1 MPDQTEEILRCI
13 YQMAHRDIDH
23 LLSSG
28 DDDFSFSIPGLSR
41 FRINAYKQRGSLAA
55 VIRVIAFQLPDPAE
69 LSIPEDVMSLA
80 ELTKGMVLVTGSAGS
95 GKSTT
100 MACLIDRI
108 NHSREGHIITLEDPL
123 EYLHRHD
130 RCIVSQREICSR
142 LCIKPST
149 VTVSLQRMEKAAL
162 IYRVAD
168 AKDKRIQRIY
178 LTDSGKEIHREVEKI
193 RKEVGSVMLQG
204 MTPEEVDH
212 LKKQILQMQENME
225 KMPGST
231 EIKDYL

>member
-1 MPDQTEEILRCI
+1 MYQTV
-13 YQMAHRDIDH
+13 Y
-23 LLSSG
+23 G
-28 DDDFSFSIPGLSR
+28 DGVP
-41 FRINAYKQRGSLAA
+41 AA
-55 VIRVIAFQLPDPAE
+55 N
-69 LSIPEDVMSLA
+69 
-80 ELTKGMVLVTGSAGS
+80 
-95 GKSTT
+95 GK
-100 MACLIDRI
+100 AD
-108 NHSREGHIITLEDPL
+108 
-123 EYLHRHD
+123 
-130 RCIVSQREICSR
+130 
-142 LCIKPST
+142 
-149 VTVSLQRMEKAAL
+149 L

>member
-1 MPDQTEEILRCI
+1 MSEKEHSVDFLMIKLLHVYATKIFHQLLHVNLHPGQMPMLDILYR
-13 YQMAHRDIDH
+13 QE
-23 LLSSG
+23 
-28 DDDFSFSIPGLSR
+28 GL
-41 FRINAYKQRGSLAA
+41 
-55 VIRVIAFQLPDPAE
+55 
-69 LSIPEDVMSLA
+69 
-80 ELTKGMVLVTGSAGS
+80 
-95 GKSTT
+95 
-100 MACLIDRI
+100 
-108 NHSREGHIITLEDPL
+108 
-123 EYLHRHD
+123 
-130 RCIVSQREICSR
+130 SQREICSR

>member
-1 MPDQTEEILRCI
+1 MSEKEHSVDFLMIKLLHVYATKIFHQLSHVNLHPGQMPMLDILYR
-13 YQMAHRDIDH
+13 QE
-23 LLSSG
+23 
-28 DDDFSFSIPGLSR
+28 GL
-41 FRINAYKQRGSLAA
+41 
-55 VIRVIAFQLPDPAE
+55 
-69 LSIPEDVMSLA
+69 
-80 ELTKGMVLVTGSAGS
+80 
-95 GKSTT
+95 
-100 MACLIDRI
+100 
-108 NHSREGHIITLEDPL
+108 
-123 EYLHRHD
+123 
-130 RCIVSQREICSR
+130 SQREICSR

-178 LTDSGKEIHREVEKI
+178 LTDSGKEIHREVEEI

-204 MTPEEVDH
+204 MTPKEVDH

>member
-1 MPDQTEEILRCI
+1 MSEKEHSVDFLMIKLLHVYATKIFHQLSHVNLHPGQMPMLDILYR
-13 YQMAHRDIDH
+13 QE
-23 LLSSG
+23 
-28 DDDFSFSIPGLSR
+28 GL
-41 FRINAYKQRGSLAA
+41 
-55 VIRVIAFQLPDPAE
+55 
-69 LSIPEDVMSLA
+69 
-80 ELTKGMVLVTGSAGS
+80 
-95 GKSTT
+95 
-100 MACLIDRI
+100 
-108 NHSREGHIITLEDPL
+108 
-123 EYLHRHD
+123 
-130 RCIVSQREICSR
+130 SQREICSR

-149 VTVSLQRMEKAAL
+149 VTVPLQRMEKAAL

>member
-1 MPDQTEEILRCI
+1 MSEKEHSVDFLMIKLLHVYAAKIFHQLSHVNLHPGQMPMLNILYR
-13 YQMAHRDIDH
+13 QE
-23 LLSSG
+23 
-28 DDDFSFSIPGLSR
+28 GL
-41 FRINAYKQRGSLAA
+41 
-55 VIRVIAFQLPDPAE
+55 
-69 LSIPEDVMSLA
+69 
-80 ELTKGMVLVTGSAGS
+80 
-95 GKSTT
+95 
-100 MACLIDRI
+100 
-108 NHSREGHIITLEDPL
+108 
-123 EYLHRHD
+123 
-130 RCIVSQREICSR
+130 SQREICSR

-149 VTVSLQRMEKAAL
+149 VTVSRQRMEKADL
-162 IYRVAD
+162 TYRVAD

>member
-1 MPDQTEEILRCI
+1 MSEKEHSVDFLMIKLLHVYATKIFHQLSDVNLHPGQMPMLDILYR
-13 YQMAHRDIDH
+13 QE
-23 LLSSG
+23 
-28 DDDFSFSIPGLSR
+28 GL
-41 FRINAYKQRGSLAA
+41 
-55 VIRVIAFQLPDPAE
+55 
-69 LSIPEDVMSLA
+69 
-80 ELTKGMVLVTGSAGS
+80 
-95 GKSTT
+95 
-100 MACLIDRI
+100 
-108 NHSREGHIITLEDPL
+108 
-123 EYLHRHD
+123 
-130 RCIVSQREICSR
+130 SQREICSR

-225 KMPGST
+225 KMPGRT

>member
-1 MPDQTEEILRCI
+1 MSEKEHSEDFLMIKLLHVYATTIFHQLSHVNLHPGQMPMLDILYR
-13 YQMAHRDIDH
+13 QE
-23 LLSSG
+23 
-28 DDDFSFSIPGLSR
+28 GL
-41 FRINAYKQRGSLAA
+41 
-55 VIRVIAFQLPDPAE
+55 
-69 LSIPEDVMSLA
+69 
-80 ELTKGMVLVTGSAGS
+80 
-95 GKSTT
+95 
-100 MACLIDRI
+100 
-108 NHSREGHIITLEDPL
+108 
-123 EYLHRHD
+123 
-130 RCIVSQREICSR
+130 SQREICSR

>member
-1 MPDQTEEILRCI
+1 MSEKEHSVDFLMIKLLHVYATKIFHQLSHVNLHPGQMPMLNIL
-13 YQMAHRDIDH
+13 YQQE
-23 LLSSG
+23 
-28 DDDFSFSIPGLSR
+28 GL
-41 FRINAYKQRGSLAA
+41 
-55 VIRVIAFQLPDPAE
+55 
-69 LSIPEDVMSLA
+69 
-80 ELTKGMVLVTGSAGS
+80 
-95 GKSTT
+95 
-100 MACLIDRI
+100 
-108 NHSREGHIITLEDPL
+108 
-123 EYLHRHD
+123 
-130 RCIVSQREICSR
+130 SQREICSR
-142 LCIKPST
+142 PCIKPST
-149 VTVSLQRMEKAAL
+149 VTVSLQRMEKADL
-162 IYRVAD
+162 IYRVVD